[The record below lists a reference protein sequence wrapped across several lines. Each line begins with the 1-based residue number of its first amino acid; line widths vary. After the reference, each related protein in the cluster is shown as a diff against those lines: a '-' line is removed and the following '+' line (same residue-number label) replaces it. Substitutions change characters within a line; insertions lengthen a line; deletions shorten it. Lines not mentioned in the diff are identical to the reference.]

1 MRFLL
6 PVSSE
11 PAFDKPNKACW
22 RYFITSLAEAEYKA
36 LLSQPRLT

>member
-11 PAFDKPNKACW
+11 PAFDKLNKTCLG
-22 RYFITSLAEAEYKA
+22 YSITSLAKAEYKA
-36 LLSQPRLT
+36 LLS